1 MAGDVS
7 TNIGLYVSA
16 ILANPAVSLPAKYAL
31 VVTENISVAD
41 TLKVWS
47 EVTGKEAEYV
57 EVSAGK
63 FDALFPGMGGELA
76 AQLKWGETVE
86 DWAALSGAMVS
97 GKDLGVK
104 EKELVGL
111 KGCLEGLKGL
121 LTAGGPA

>member
-7 TNIGLYVSA
+7 VNVGLYVSA
-16 ILANPAVSLPAKYAL
+16 ILANPSVSLPSKYAL

-57 EVSAGK
+57 EVSAEK

-76 AQLKWGETVE
+76 AQLKWGRR
-86 DWAALSGAMVS
+86 LRIGRR
-97 GKDLGVK
+97 
-104 EKELVGL
+104 
-111 KGCLEGLKGL
+111 
-121 LTAGGPA
+121 

>member
-7 TNIGLYVSA
+7 VNVGLYASA
-16 ILANPAVSLPAKYAL
+16 ILANPSVSLPAKYTL
-31 VVTENISVAD
+31 VVTENITVAD

-57 EVSAGK
+57 EVSAQK
-63 FDALFPGMGGELA
+63 FDDLFPTMGGELA
-76 AQLKWGETVE
+76 AQLKWGETVQ
-86 DWAALSGAMVS
+86 DWGALSGAMVS
-97 GKDLGVK
+97 GKDLGVQ